1 MPKENGQEGK
11 RLRRRIIY
19 RAAAADREFGAFDR
33 DCRGRLKPDFWRRVR
48 KRRPGDGSPSP
59 GVDAGETHG

>member
-19 RAAAADREFGAFDR
+19 RSEAAAREFGTSDR
-33 DCRGRLKPDFWRRVR
+33 DCRGRLKPDFML
-48 KRRPGDGSPSP
+48 PG
-59 GVDAGETHG
+59 

>member
-19 RAAAADREFGAFDR
+19 RAAAAAREFGA
-33 DCRGRLKPDFWRRVR
+33 
-48 KRRPGDGSPSP
+48 
-59 GVDAGETHG
+59 